1 MQRGP
6 IGPLCMS
13 AAKIVQQLTD
23 GNFAS
28 VWINSLDGGLV
39 VCVRGGEF
47 PGACGLRQSITLAIQ
62 RQDVDVV
69 GQPVEKRAGQTLHAE
84 HRCPFFEWKV
94 RSHDGRAAFVPL
106 AEHLE
111 QELGASRRER
121 HIAEFVDDQELYR
134 GQVAL
139 QLQQPPLIAGFHEL
153 VYQTRCRREG
163 NREALLTGLRS

>member
-39 VCVRGGEF
+39 VCVGGGEF
-47 PGACGLRQSITLAIQ
+47 AVACGLRLALALSIH
-62 RQDVDVV
+62 REDMDVV
-69 GQPVEKRAGQTLHAE
+69 GQPVEKRAGQALRAE
-84 HRCPFFEWKV
+84 HRCPFLEWKV
-94 RSHDGRAAFVPL
+94 RSHNGRATFVAL
-106 AEHLE
+106 AEYLE
-111 QELGASRRER
+111 QKLGAGRRER
-121 HIAEFVDDQELYR
+121 HIAQFIDDQELYR

-139 QLQQPPLIAGFHEL
+139 QLQ
-153 VYQTRCRREG
+153 
-163 NREALLTGLRS
+163 